1 MIATTMRIRTP
12 HQEGHHPM
20 KISASDAALLTAR
33 ERAMVQSTGPWHVS
47 DLVSLIKRLR
57 DLRDKQRQLGQ
68 RQVIASARAAK
79 GKAAAGNAR
88 TLQKGRVL
96 DRALKHFEGELD
108 AINRQ
113 SSAASSEL
121 KVKGKPAKKASPKK
135 LTGKKAAVAKSAAK
149 KAASEKS
156 AANKPAAKKASAKK
170 AAAKKPTAKKAGA
183 SKAAKKAP
191 AKKAASKTAATK
203 TAPRKGPKRKV
214 SAKARIK
221 LPKGGR
227 GDAPSQVA
235 SLPSRHKAGRRS
247 R

>member
-1 MIATTMRIRTP
+1 
-12 HQEGHHPM
+12 M

-96 DRALKHFEGELD
+96 DRALKHFEGELE
-108 AINRQ
+108 AINSQ

-121 KVKGKPAKKASPKK
+121 KAKGKPARKASPKK

-156 AANKPAAKKASAKK
+156 AAKKPAAKKATAKK
-170 AAAKKPTAKKAGA
+170 AASTKPAAKKPAAG
-183 SKAAKKAP
+183 KAAKKAP
-191 AKKAASKTAATK
+191 AKKPASKAAAKKPAKKAAAAK
-203 TAPRKGPKRKV
+203 TASRKGPKRKI

>member
-1 MIATTMRIRTP
+1 
-12 HQEGHHPM
+12 M
-20 KISASDAALLTAR
+20 KISASDAALLSAR

-96 DRALKHFEGELD
+96 DRALKHFEGELE
-108 AINRQ
+108 AINSQ

-121 KVKGKPAKKASPKK
+121 KTKAKPAKKASAKK

-149 KAASEKS
+149 KASSDKP
-156 AANKPAAKKASAKK
+156 AAKKPAAKKPAAKKATVKKPAAKKAAKKASAKK
-170 AAAKKPTAKKAGA
+170 P
-183 SKAAKKAP
+183 AAKKA
-191 AKKAASKTAATK
+191 AATK
-203 TAPRKGPKRKV
+203 ATSRKGPKRKI

>member
-1 MIATTMRIRTP
+1 
-12 HQEGHHPM
+12 M

-33 ERAMVQSTGPWHVS
+33 ERAMLQSTGPWHVR

-96 DRALKHFEGELD
+96 DSALKHFEAELD
-108 AINRQ
+108 AINTE
-113 SSAASSEL
+113 SSAASSAL
-121 KVKGKPAKKASPKK
+121 KVKGKPAKALK
-135 LTGKKAAVAKSAAK
+135 GKKAAVAKSTAK
-149 KAASEKS
+149 KAAK
-156 AANKPAAKKASAKK
+156 KPATKKATVKK
-170 AAAKKPTAKKAGA
+170 AAAKKTTVR
-183 SKAAKKAP
+183 KAP
-191 AKKAASKTAATK
+191 AKKPAAKKSSAKKPAAKKSSAKKPAATTPAKKAAATK
-203 TAPRKGPKRKV
+203 AGARKGPKRKI